1 MNQTQNNRVNLP
13 PRMKKALEQYKKR
26 VWIIKLAE
34 GTLAAIF
41 GLIVSYL
48 IVFGLDRLIDTP
60 TFLRAL
66 ILIVGMVGMVIFLP
80 LKYYNWVWRNRRLE
94 GIAKLLQHKFPR
106 FGDHVLG
113 IVELASERSDQ
124 SSSPALVA
132 AAMRQVDEEVAKHNL
147 KDAVPNPRH
156 RRWALAVGLPLLLVI
171 IGVII
176 IPATTGNTLARW
188 LTPWRD
194 VERWTFAQLR
204 GKPDPRVVAYAEPF
218 DVEAQL
224 KDESPWKPET
234 GEARYAKQEPVV
246 AERDGSTYKFQLP
259 PQTEE
264 GKIKM
269 RVGDARRSIPVE
281 PKLRPALKELIANV
295 QLPDYLQREEPRIDD
310 VRGGIVS
317 LVKGSS
323 ATLEATITRELSEAT
338 LNERPQKIE
347 GAKITTEPVS
357 VQKTTEM
364 ALTWRD
370 HYGLAASEPQVVQFE
385 LQEDAEPTI
394 AITKLKNNQ
403 VVLSTEVLT
412 FEIQSADDF
421 GVKQVG
427 IEWEGIENPIQNPEP
442 ATGEKTVS
450 SGSPI
455 SESLIVPATFSVE
468 RENVPPQSLRLRAF
482 AEDYFPNRERVHSP
496 QIVLHVLSPSEH
508 FKWLIGQMQLWAG
521 AAKDVHDKELQLH
534 QTNRE
539 LQDLPPEALD
549 DPAQRKKLQEQAAAE
564 RANAAK
570 LDSLIDSGKELV
582 QEAAK
587 NSEFDAEQL
596 QSWGDMLKQLEEIA
610 GKQMPSVANLLAQAS
625 EAPGQSSQKPSD
637 SSQQSPSSPS
647 SSSSNSQ
654 QSPSENQAEQQ
665 QNQASNGQSQQ
676 SDQQQKD
683 AEQQQNQASG
693 DTSQSSGKPQ
703 EGSGDDTKKYGPDS
717 FVPPEG
723 TDEDAEDPEDPNKR
737 PDSVSVNRS
746 KPPQG
751 GEQGKPAPT
760 NPTPGLSDVES
771 GFNKPDKPTEA
782 PPSQIV
788 GGLAIP
794 NTTLMGSGREDQ
806 GEDENTEAPPAEELV
821 VQAVEEQEELLD
833 AFAKLSDEMKK
844 LLVSFENSTFVKRL
858 KAASRRQIDIAADLN
873 KIDTFG
879 LSDRGTKN
887 RDVRKRL
894 AEMESNESKKV
905 NTIIQDMAAYTDRRP
920 NDNYLRVLAEMED
933 ASVSNQIRELVR
945 SINRN
950 YVGQSTIE
958 AEYWADTLDRWAEQL
973 VDPLPDA
980 PPPGG
985 GMMELPSLPPEI
997 VLEVLRIINREIQ
1010 LREETRETE
1019 NAKNTLNSDKYY
1031 ERSEGLS
1038 DTQYEIAEDTREIAR
1053 QISLLPEIN
1062 TQRIMQQYI
1071 KVATAA
1077 EVMDEAETILAQPN
1091 TGPEAIAAISEVIEI
1106 LLQTQRVPN
1115 TPSGGGG
1122 GGDTPGGS
1130 GNVFAQLVSAMALGS
1145 GRGDDSGQAF
1155 IEKRSPKQAIGKTGR
1170 VLPEEF
1176 RQGLDAYFN
1185 VLEGN

>member
-1 MNQTQNNRVNLP
+1 MNQTPSQNNGINLP
-13 PRMKKALEQYKKR
+13 PRMQKALEQYKKR

-48 IVFGLDRLIDTP
+48 IVFGLDRLIDTSAL
-60 TFLRAL
+60 LRAL

-80 LKYYNWVWRNRRLE
+80 LKYYNWVWRNRQLE

-113 IVELASERSDQ
+113 IVELASNRSDQ

-147 KDAVPNPRH
+147 KDAVPNPQH

-171 IGVII
+171 VGVII
-176 IPATTGNTLARW
+176 IPATTNNTLARW
-188 LTPWRD
+188 LTPWRN
-194 VERWTFAQLR
+194 VERWTFAQLK

-246 AERDGSTYKFQLP
+246 AERAGATYKFQLP

-269 RVGDARRSIPVE
+269 KVGDARRSIPIE
-281 PKLRPALKELIANV
+281 PKLRPALKELTANV
-295 QLPDYLQREEPRIDD
+295 QLPEYLQREEPRIDD

-317 LVKGSS
+317 LVKGST
-323 ATLEATITRELSEAT
+323 ATLQATITRELSEAT
-338 LNERPQKIE
+338 LNNRPQKVD
-347 GAKITTEPVS
+347 GANITTEQIS

-364 ALTWRD
+364 ELTWRD
-370 HYGLAASEPQVVQFE
+370 HYGLTASEPQVVQFE
-385 LQEDAEPTI
+385 LQEDAVPTI

-442 ATGEKTVS
+442 AIGEKIVS
-450 SGSPI
+450 SGTPT
-455 SESLIVPATFSVE
+455 SEALTVPATFSVE
-468 RENVPPQSLRLRAF
+468 RENVPPQSLRLRAY
-482 AEDYFPNRERVHSP
+482 AEDYFPNRERVYSP
-496 QIVLHVLSPSEH
+496 QIVLHVLSPAEH

-534 QTNRE
+534 QTNQE
-539 LQDLPPEALD
+539 LRDLPPEALD

-564 RANAAK
+564 RTNAAK

-625 EAPGQSSQKPSD
+625 EAPGQSSQNPSD

-647 SSSSNSQ
+647 SNSQ
-654 QSPSENQAEQQ
+654 QSPSENQSEQQ

-683 AEQQQNQASG
+683 SEQQNQASG
-693 DTSQSSGKPQ
+693 QKSQSSGKPQ

-723 TDEDAEDPEDPNKR
+723 TGEESEDPEDPNKR

-746 KPPQG
+746 NPPQG
-751 GEQGKPAPT
+751 GEQGKTPPT

-771 GFNKPDKPTEA
+771 GFNKPDKPSDA
-782 PPSQIV
+782 PPSQVV

-794 NTTLMGSGREDQ
+794 NTTLMGSGRDDQ
-806 GEDENTEAPPAEELV
+806 GEDENSESPPAEELV
-821 VQAVEEQEELLD
+821 VQAVEEQQELLD

-858 KAASRRQIDIAADLN
+858 KAASRKQMDIADDLN

-879 LSDRGTKN
+879 LSDRGTEN
-887 RDVRKRL
+887 QDVRKRL

-905 NTIIQDMAAYTDRRP
+905 TTIIQDMAAYTDRRP

-933 ASVSNQIRELVR
+933 ASVSNQMRELVR

-973 VDPLPDA
+973 VDPLPDG
-980 PPPGG
+980 PPPQG
-985 GMMELPSLPPEI
+985 GMVELPSLPPEI

-1010 LREETRETE
+1010 LREETREVE
-1019 NAKNTLNSDKYY
+1019 NARDTLNADKYY

-1038 DTQYEIAEDTREIAR
+1038 DTQYEIAEDTLEVAR
-1053 QISLLPEIN
+1053 QISLLPEFN
-1062 TQRIMQQYI
+1062 TQRIRQQYA
-1071 KVATAA
+1071 KVSAAA
-1077 EVMDEAETILAQPN
+1077 EVMEEAETILAKPE

-1106 LLQTQRVPN
+1106 LLQTQRLPN
-1115 TPSGGGG
+1115 TPGGGG
-1122 GGDTPGGS
+1122 GGDTPGGG

>member
-1 MNQTQNNRVNLP
+1 MNQTPSQNNGINLP
-13 PRMKKALEQYKKR
+13 PRMQKALEQYKKR

-48 IVFGLDRLIDTP
+48 IVFGLDRLIDTSAL
-60 TFLRAL
+60 LRAL
-66 ILIVGMVGMVIFLP
+66 ILIVGMLGMVIFLP
-80 LKYYNWVWRNRRLE
+80 LKYYNWVWRNRQLE

-113 IVELASERSDQ
+113 IVELASNRSDQ

-176 IPATTGNTLARW
+176 IPATTNNTLARW
-188 LTPWRD
+188 LTPWRN
-194 VERWTFAQLR
+194 VERWTFAQLK
-204 GKPDPRVVAYAEPF
+204 GKPDARVVAYAEPF

-224 KDESPWKPET
+224 KEESQWKPET

-246 AERDGSTYKFQLP
+246 AERDGATYKFQLP

-269 RVGDARRSIPVE
+269 KVGDARRSIPVE
-281 PKLRPALKELIANV
+281 PKLRPALKELTANV

-317 LVKGSS
+317 LVKGST
-323 ATLEATITRELSEAT
+323 ATLQATITRELSEAT
-338 LNERPQKIE
+338 LNNRPQEVE
-347 GAKITTEPVS
+347 GANITTEQIS
-357 VQKTTEM
+357 VDQTTEM
-364 ALTWRD
+364 ELTWRD
-370 HYGLAASEPQVVQFE
+370 HYGLTASEPQVVQFE
-385 LQEDAEPTI
+385 LQEDAVPTI

-442 ATGEKTVS
+442 AIGEKIVS
-450 SGSPI
+450 AGSPI

-468 RENVPPQSLRLRAF
+468 RENVPPQSMRLRAF

-496 QIVLHVLSPSEH
+496 QIVLHVLSPAEH

-521 AAKDVHDKELQLH
+521 AAKDVHDKEMQLH
-534 QTNRE
+534 QTNQE
-539 LQDLPPEALD
+539 LRDLPPEALD

-570 LDSLIDSGKELV
+570 LDSLINSGKELV

-610 GKQMPSVANLLAQAS
+610 GKQMPSVASLLAQAS
-625 EAPGQSSQKPSD
+625 EAQGQSSQKPSD

-647 SSSSNSQ
+647 SNSQ
-654 QSPSENQAEQQ
+654 QSSSENQSEQQ

-683 AEQQQNQASG
+683 SEQQQNQASG
-693 DTSQSSGKPQ
+693 QKSQSSGKPQ

-723 TDEDAEDPEDPNKR
+723 TDEESEDPEDPNKR

-751 GEQGKPAPT
+751 GEQGKTPPT

-771 GFNKPDKPTEA
+771 GFNKPDKPGDA
-782 PPSQIV
+782 PPSQVV

-806 GEDENTEAPPAEELV
+806 GEDENTESPPAEELV
-821 VQAVEEQEELLD
+821 VQAVEEQKELLD

-858 KAASRRQIDIAADLN
+858 KAASRRQIDIASDLN
-873 KIDTFG
+873 KLDTFG

-887 RDVRKRL
+887 QDTRKRL
-894 AEMESNESKKV
+894 AELESNESNKV

-933 ASVSNQIRELVR
+933 ASVSNQMRELVR
-945 SINRN
+945 AINRN

-973 VDPLPDA
+973 VDPLPDGE
-980 PPPGG
+980 PPPGD
-985 GMMELPSLPPEI
+985 MVELPSLPPEI

-1019 NAKNTLNSDKYY
+1019 NARDTLNADKYY

-1038 DTQYEIAEDTREIAR
+1038 DTQYEIAEDTLEIAR
-1053 QISLLPEIN
+1053 QISLLPEFN
-1062 TQRIMQQYI
+1062 TQRIRQQYAKI
-1071 KVATAA
+1071 SAAA
-1077 EVMDEAETILAQPN
+1077 EVMEEAETILAKPE

-1106 LLQTQRVPN
+1106 LLQTQRLPN
-1115 TPSGGGG
+1115 TPGGGGG

-1145 GRGDDSGQAF
+1145 GRGDDSGEAF

-1185 VLEGN
+1185 ILEGN